1 MPPST
6 LTPHAHF
13 NGTASFSYSIQNALG
28 NTVATVAAQA
38 LAALDAGMGLQELG
52 TIAMA
57 ALQQQQGHS
66 FTEPELVQWLWSHA
80 TGSAGSA
87 GSAAQLAPYVQALQE
102 GQSTVGDLVEAAVQ
116 HALQHPQQALAGV
129 LQGGLVYSSD
139 WG

>member
-1 MPPST
+1 M
-6 LTPHAHF
+6 
-13 NGTASFSYSIQNALG
+13 QM
-28 NTVATVAAQA
+28 AAQA

-66 FTEPELVQWLWSHA
+66 FTEPELVQWLWSHV

-87 GSAAQLAPYVQALQE
+87 EQLNPYVQALQS
-102 GQSTVGDLVEAAVQ
+102 GHSSVGDLVEAAVQ
-116 HALQHPQQALAGV
+116 HAQLQPQQALAGV
-129 LQGGLVYSSD
+129 LQNGLLYSSD

>member
-13 NGTASFSYSIQNALG
+13 NGTASFSYSIQDTLG

-66 FTEPELVQWLWSHA
+66 FTEPELVQWLWSHG
-80 TGSAGSA
+80 TGSA

-102 GQSTVGDLVEAAVQ
+102 GHSTVGDLVYAAVQ
-116 HALQHPQQALAGV
+116 HAQLQPQQALAGV
-129 LQGGLVYSSD
+129 LQNGLLYSSD